1 MNWKRYAMWLLL
13 QSTWGFALA
22 QTDGSIQQLKYDYAK
37 AQTDAQRLPLLEK
50 IFGYYRPI
58 NLDSA
63 QLVLDTALPMA
74 RRSGNKKAEIFFL
87 TKQGTVYRIN
97 RALPEKSLS
106 TYFAALRLAESIQDS
121 ASYSDI
127 YYGVGRIHD
136 EQKNKEE
143 AEKAFLNAIRWAKT
157 AIAHY
162 NALES
167 LAVHY
172 ANNGNLKQSEIYFLK
187 AGDLVNRTPN
197 LSNYQVRFNNNFGE
211 FYARYKRDTA
221 QSLYYYRRSTK
232 FPITDPQADLTRHV
246 VELESLASAF
256 LNLKDYQTSQ
266 RYALKVT
273 KYRASPKHNIKVTVA
288 KAYQILFK
296 VNQSQGSYRTAT
308 LYADSAKFLSDSLAY
323 IVNSDNIKK
332 ETYKLEAAFNL
343 ERKQKEVELLAAQQ
357 KVQRIWGI
365 AAAVIVLLLSGFS
378 WILYRN
384 RQHLAQQKTELSLLN
399 STKDKLFAVL
409 SHDLRSPVAS
419 LKNYLMLQDWG
430 ALSQAEFRD
439 STQQLGLQLNGVQSM
454 LENVLDWSVS
464 QMQGTSVRPESVRLH
479 EAIERQIA
487 GLRIVSDTKGLVV
500 SNEVEAQAVVWADA
514 NHVSVIVRNLLQN
527 AIKFTERGGKI
538 SLASRVMGREVELTV
553 QDTGV
558 GMSEASVQG
567 LFSGSKTPSKLGTAM
582 EQGTGLGLQLVKEMV
597 EANGGTFG
605 IESKLGVGTSFQIVL
620 PQAHSLM

>member
-1 MNWKRYAMWLLL
+1 M
-13 QSTWGFALA
+13 
-22 QTDGSIQQLKYDYAK
+22 
-37 AQTDAQRLPLLEK
+37 
-50 IFGYYRPI
+50 
-58 NLDSA
+58 
-63 QLVLDTALPMA
+63 
-74 RRSGNKKAEIFFL
+74 
-87 TKQGTVYRIN
+87 
-97 RALPEKSLS
+97 
-106 TYFAALRLAESIQDS
+106 
-121 ASYSDI
+121 
-127 YYGVGRIHD
+127 
-136 EQKNKEE
+136 
-143 AEKAFLNAIRWAKT
+143 
-157 AIAHY
+157 
-162 NALES
+162 
-167 LAVHY
+167 
-172 ANNGNLKQSEIYFLK
+172 
-187 AGDLVNRTPN
+187 
-197 LSNYQVRFNNNFGE
+197 
-211 FYARYKRDTA
+211 
-221 QSLYYYRRSTK
+221 
-232 FPITDPQADLTRHV
+232 

-487 GLRIVSDTKGLVV
+487 GLRIVSDTKGLVGALACAAALFP
-500 SNEVEAQAVVWADA
+500 SNTNAVIRYFPVA
-514 NHVSVIVRNLLQN
+514 VKCCMRNC
-527 AIKFTERGGKI
+527 T
-538 SLASRVMGREVELTV
+538 T
-553 QDTGV
+553 
-558 GMSEASVQG
+558 
-567 LFSGSKTPSKLGTAM
+567 
-582 EQGTGLGLQLVKEMV
+582 
-597 EANGGTFG
+597 
-605 IESKLGVGTSFQIVL
+605 
-620 PQAHSLM
+620 

>member
-1 MNWKRYAMWLLL
+1 MNRKYYGPWLLVQL
-13 QSTWGFALA
+13 IWGLALA
-22 QTDGSIQQLKYDYAK
+22 QTDVPIQQLQHDYAK
-37 AQTDAQRLPLLEK
+37 AQSDARRLELLEK

-58 NLDSA
+58 NIDSA
-63 QLVLDTALPMA
+63 QLVLDTALPIA

-87 TKQGTVYRIN
+87 TKQGTVYRVN
-97 RALPEKSLS
+97 RAMPEKSLS
-106 TYFAALRLAESIQDS
+106 TYFGALRLAESIHDS

-127 YYGVGRIHD
+127 YYGIGRIHD

-157 AIAHY
+157 GIAHY

-187 AGDLVNRTPN
+187 AGNLVSRSPN

-221 QSLYYYRRSTK
+221 KSLYYYRLSTK
-232 FPITDPQADLTRHV
+232 YPVTDPQVDLTRHV
-246 VELESLASAF
+246 VENESLASAF

-266 RYALKVT
+266 RYALRVIKH
-273 KYRASPKHNIKVTVA
+273 RDSPKHNIKVTVA

-296 VNQSQGSYRTAT
+296 VNQAQGNYRTAT

-357 KVQRIWGI
+357 KAQRIWTI
-365 AAAVIVLLLSGFS
+365 AAVVIVLLLSGFS

-384 RQHLAQQKTELSLLN
+384 RQNLAKQKSELSLLN
-399 STKDKLFAVL
+399 TTKDKLFAVL

-419 LKNYLMLQDWG
+419 LKNYLMLHNWG
-430 ALSQAEFRD
+430 ALSQTEFTD
-439 STQQLGLQLNGVQSM
+439 SAKQLGLQLNGVQSM

-464 QMQGTSVRPESVRLH
+464 QMQGTTVRPEAVRLH
-479 EAIERQIA
+479 EAVERQIA
-487 GLRIVSDTKGLVV
+487 GLRIVSDAKELLVI
-500 SNEVEAQAVVWADA
+500 NEVEPQVRVWADA
-514 NHVSVIVRNLLQN
+514 NHVSVMIRNLLQN
-527 AIKFTERGGKI
+527 AIKFTEPGGRI
-538 SLASRVMGREVELTV
+538 SLESQSIGQEIELRM

-558 GMSEASVQG
+558 GISPEIVQKV
-567 LFSGSKTPSKLGTAM
+567 FQENVSHSTLGTAM

-597 EANGGTFG
+597 EANRGT
-605 IESKLGVGTSFQIVL
+605 ISVESTLGQGTTFRL
-620 PQAHSLM
+620 CFPANLMGL